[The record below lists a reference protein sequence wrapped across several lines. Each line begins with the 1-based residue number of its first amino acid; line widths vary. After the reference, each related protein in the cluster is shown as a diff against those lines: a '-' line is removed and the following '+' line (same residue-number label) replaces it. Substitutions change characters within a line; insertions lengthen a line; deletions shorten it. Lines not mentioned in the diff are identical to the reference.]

1 MNLYRKTI
9 YQILFIASI
18 FFVVSCEKGANEIEY
33 GFPLVYMPQSTIF
46 SGGLNNDYPVPGPNP
61 VKNYSVD
68 SINKKVN
75 ITMGVYR
82 AGTQKLE
89 PFTVEVY
96 ANKDTLNSLIANSVY
111 VNSAPLPED
120 VYSFP
125 ATVSVENGRE
135 STFNLILDKGKLN
148 SNYVGLKGKTLV
160 VAIGIKNPS
169 NYELNKA
176 LSTTI
181 VLIDSTI
188 TF

>member
-1 MNLYRKTI
+1 MNLYRKSI

-18 FFVVSCEKGANEIEY
+18 FFIVSCEKDANEIEY

-46 SGGLNNDYPVPGPNP
+46 SGGLNNDYPVPGPNT

-75 ITMGVYR
+75 ITLGVYR
-82 AGTQKLE
+82 AGLQKLE

-96 ANKDTLNSLIANSVY
+96 ANKDTLNSLMADSVY
-111 VNSAPLPED
+111 VNSAPLPDD

-125 ATVSVENGRE
+125 ANVSVESGRE
-135 STFNLILDKGKLN
+135 TTFNLTLDKGKLN
-148 SNYVGLKGKTLV
+148 SNYAALKGKKLV
-160 VAIGIKNPS
+160 IAIGIKNPS
-169 NYELNKA
+169 KFELNKA